1 MRPST
6 VDTGY
11 RLQPTPLGNPV
22 TSDAYFQRVLHGY
35 LDPELV
41 ESVTPQLIKFGDDAV
56 SDTVHAWIA
65 NSEKEEPYVKQYDVW
80 GSRYPY
86 DKLVTSEGWKRLGQW
101 GARNGVVSLGY
112 EPENGPFRRLVQ
124 HAFNYI
130 FSASSG
136 VRSCPVSMTSGAAR
150 LVMRHLPGLP
160 DDHPFH
166 EVFRKLIARDDAWVS
181 SQWMTERPGG
191 SDVRNS
197 ETVAVYS
204 PLPSK
209 SNKIGRIDEGDY
221 LLSGFKWFTSAADC
235 DMALIL
241 AKTESGELSLF
252 LAPTRTTAVGE
263 DGKPYER
270 TNGARIHRMKN
281 KMGTKELPTAEI
293 ELKDTRAWMIGP
305 KDKGIATIALLLNV
319 TRTHNFITA
328 LSCWRRAMHIAKAF
342 AKARQV
348 LDQPLWTFPM
358 HLRLLS
364 TMEVKHRGAMQLA
377 FFTTS
382 LLSFADYGF
391 PELGAFAH
399 LPLPE
404 PGRPTEI
411 LLRTLT
417 ATTKAIICKVGT
429 LALQECQEAMGGVGY
444 LDDPD
449 DPEFNI
455 SRLYRDTAANMTWE
469 GTTNVLASEVVRHV
483 LNNDHC
489 DIIANWMRNAI
500 GKIADS
506 ALKGALERS
515 CSKFFKELAPLKDN
529 IGAALADGRQQ
540 MFTLG
545 WLISGVLLA
554 LDAQRDSEE
563 IASEVA
569 KRWVLRGEG
578 GFGEPH
584 QRKRKRYTLSPSPP
598 ACDGPE
604 QHTPNTTGTT
614 GLTAISDLDTTGLHQ
629 ITGPATSPHS
639 PISQNSQ
646 FHKAYEIPTVD
657 RSYDGRSEYLGDQV
671 PFTEP
676 LHVSHTGLDPEHGLP
691 HLDVRFLALRKAFD
705 LPSRTM
711 RESLIDAFMEHCH
724 PWTPIVERRWL
735 EETDQ
740 RRPPLLLLQAV
751 FLAGSRVLS
760 SPLVHTSSPEFYERA
775 RALFFHGHEKN
786 TTLAIVAVCLLQWW
800 NPTGPEK
807 FSVNTSGFWVRIGV
821 ELAYQVGLHKEPAD
835 GPFKSF
841 RRRLWWTL
849 VVRDSIISVG
859 TGRPRTIHLEDSTMK
874 PPSLEDF
881 AVQDIQA
888 IRQRF
893 EDALFRWAK
902 QVPQQLQIVH
912 QHNETCA
919 LAPYNFEARQL
930 AVPYFVS
937 LTLLH
942 RTPKAQASAPT
953 ICLLA
958 SSYVVAIIEE
968 FICRD
973 QLRYLGPVFTFYALV
988 TGLNQLT
995 GFRYECLQEVAEHE
1009 FNVVKVALE
1018 ELGKRWGSAHG
1029 ALRGLIRAKEA
1040 VQQQPRYSRRPPILS
1055 PDEAIFFTDFGP
1067 ELCKMWDVG
1076 FAGSTDRGHG
1086 SVIAARKDSQSWDF
1100 ATTADGMSL
1109 QMQSP
1114 DLLQGPKAS
1123 SSSRDPRE
1131 ASLADASAY
1140 GYEDLTQF
1148 EDPLVPAEGF
1158 WLFEDLEL
1166 PGMFSDTFVP

>member
-1 MRPST
+1 
-6 VDTGY
+6 
-11 RLQPTPLGNPV
+11 
-22 TSDAYFQRVLHGY
+22 
-35 LDPELV
+35 
-41 ESVTPQLIKFGDDAV
+41 
-56 SDTVHAWIA
+56 
-65 NSEKEEPYVKQYDVW
+65 
-80 GSRYPY
+80 
-86 DKLVTSEGWKRLGQW
+86 
-101 GARNGVVSLGY
+101 
-112 EPENGPFRRLVQ
+112 
-124 HAFNYI
+124 
-130 FSASSG
+130 
-136 VRSCPVSMTSGAAR
+136 MTSGAAR

-483 LNNDHC
+483 LNKDHC

-578 GFGEPH
+578 GFGEFVLPGVMH
-584 QRKRKRYTLSPSPP
+584 A

-629 ITGPATSPHS
+629 ITGAATSPHS

-646 FHKAYEIPTVD
+646 AHKAYEIPTVD